1 MDPPDEFQFP
11 PKRVVL
17 QEPSE
22 RTKPIVPV
30 ADTEMEDLPD
40 TQQDPQNPPSTP
52 QNPPSAEAGSEE
64 ETDLPEQVEF
74 PAKAGSNEWEEWD
87 DYPLEMEQSGDNP
100 SPEPRPQLEK
110 KRKMK
115 ETGEY
120 TQKRQR
126 ETADQTE
133 SESEVDDD
141 PLGLVQPSDQQ
152 DVSYRLYQLTTRRK
166 GEGTTYHKSRGRWI
180 EPTCGRL
187 MTLSQSPTEEQESEP
202 KAQSSNKKRRSWVPK
217 AVLSLWDHWNSRPE
231 MDTLSVKL

>member
-1 MDPPDEFQFP
+1 M
-11 PKRVVL
+11 
-17 QEPSE
+17 
-22 RTKPIVPV
+22 
-30 ADTEMEDLPD
+30 
-40 TQQDPQNPPSTP
+40 
-52 QNPPSAEAGSEE
+52 
-64 ETDLPEQVEF
+64 EF
-74 PAKAGSNEWEEWD
+74 PEEAGSNEWEEWD
-87 DYPLEMEQSGDNP
+87 DYPLEMGPSRDNL

-152 DVSYRLYQLTTRRK
+152 DASYRPYQLTTRRK

-187 MTLSQSPTEEQESEP
+187 MTLSQRPTEEQESKP
-202 KAQSSNKKRRSWVPK
+202 KAKSS
-217 AVLSLWDHWNSRPE
+217 
-231 MDTLSVKL
+231 